1 MSILQNCDSINDIC
15 VSRDSSSA
23 ELSYPKISYG
33 IFQLHIFFFYF
44 NLSRIKDQLVESE
57 RGGGGGRSEKL
68 LGYQNGAFNSGE
80 LGARPGE
87 RSVDGDRDLA
97 RLGYTVYSGAGG
109 RQGAGEN
116 IPLDNV
122 R

>member
-1 MSILQNCDSINDIC
+1 M
-15 VSRDSSSA
+15 
-23 ELSYPKISYG
+23 
-33 IFQLHIFFFYF
+33 
-44 NLSRIKDQLVESE
+44 VESE

-87 RSVDGDRDLA
+87 RSVDGERDLA